1 MLTQSAGDAFG
12 ALGREFLSS
21 IPVEITDRAVPWTG
35 TACHLLSPDV
45 VAQRAQIPFFSSVSV
60 PLELRPLSLGT
71 RVRVLTSVG

>member
-45 VAQRAQIPFFSSVSV
+45 VAQRA
-60 PLELRPLSLGT
+60 
-71 RVRVLTSVG
+71 